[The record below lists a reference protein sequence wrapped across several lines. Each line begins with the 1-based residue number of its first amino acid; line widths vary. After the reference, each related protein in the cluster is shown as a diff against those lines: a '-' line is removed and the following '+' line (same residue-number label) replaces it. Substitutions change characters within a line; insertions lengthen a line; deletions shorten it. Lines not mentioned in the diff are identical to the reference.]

1 MESSVGARKK
11 GSSVV
16 DGPWCGGGMKDGDA
30 GVEPGGSRR
39 FSTVGGPLARQ
50 DSERDTLFSV
60 QGRPRVNRPR
70 RGREKVLDP
79 LESPD

>member
-11 GSSVV
+11 GSSGK
-16 DGPWCGGGMKDGDA
+16 DGPWGGVGDGNEDTGA
-30 GVEPGGSRR
+30 EPGGSWKV
-39 FSTVGGPLARQ
+39 SEGGGPLDRQ
-50 DSERDTLFSV
+50 DSERDTHFSV
-60 QGRPRVNRPR
+60 LGRPRENRPR